1 MDRELL
7 LLGLLRRGDM
17 HGYRLHEFINR
28 DMAFCTDLKKPTAYH
43 LLQKMAA
50 SGWIL
55 EIEEHEGNRP
65 PRKVYKLTA
74 EGESVFQRLLRENLR
89 EYYPSRF
96 TGDIGIAFVEALSPE
111 EAYTLLMQR
120 RAALQSELE
129 MAEAAQSAHSSTGT
143 QLVVEHQIYHLQAE
157 IDWLD
162 KVISRLGGQR

>member
-17 HGYRLHEFINR
+17 HGYKLHEFINR

-55 EIEEHEGNRP
+55 EIEEQEGNRP
-65 PRKVYKLTA
+65 PRKVYKVTD
-74 EGESVFQRLLRENLR
+74 EGEAVFQRLLRENLR

-96 TGDIGIAFVEALSPE
+96 TGDIGIAFVDALPPDEAR
-111 EAYTLLMQR
+111 TLLLQR
-120 RAALQSELE
+120 RAALETELE
-129 MAEAAQSAHSSTGT
+129 TVNAAHSAHTGVGI
-143 QLVVEHQIYHLQAE
+143 QFVVEHQIFHLQAE

-162 KVISRLGGQR
+162 KVIAHLGGQS